1 MAALG
6 GKQVAPAAA
15 APVPAPRDVT
25 VTGGTQAVGGP
36 SQDETTPWNGDTMVP
51 ANTIRLK

>member
-6 GKQVAPAAA
+6 GRQVAPAAA

>member
-1 MAALG
+1 MALG

-36 SQDETTPWNGDTMVP
+36 SQDEWTPWNADSTVP
-51 ANTIRLK
+51 ANSNKLR